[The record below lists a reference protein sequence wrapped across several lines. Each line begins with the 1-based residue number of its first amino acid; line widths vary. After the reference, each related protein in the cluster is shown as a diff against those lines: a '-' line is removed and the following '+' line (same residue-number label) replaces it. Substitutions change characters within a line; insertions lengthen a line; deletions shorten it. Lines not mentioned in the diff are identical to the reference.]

1 MLGLQ
6 KSMFHA
12 KPTQLMVSLIID
24 ALFLL
29 LLRPST
35 PMTIWVYIIFLPG
48 FDLVSAIVSYWNYV
62 QDYRKAQ
69 HG

>member
-1 MLGLQ
+1 MLGL
-6 KSMFHA
+6 KTSMFRA
-12 KPTQLMVSLIID
+12 TPRQLMISLIID
-24 ALFLL
+24 TLFLM

-35 PMTIWVYIIFLPG
+35 PTTIWVYIIFLPG
-48 FDLVSAIVSYWNYV
+48 FDLVSAIGSYWNYV

>member
-12 KPTQLMVSLIID
+12 KPTQLMVSLVID